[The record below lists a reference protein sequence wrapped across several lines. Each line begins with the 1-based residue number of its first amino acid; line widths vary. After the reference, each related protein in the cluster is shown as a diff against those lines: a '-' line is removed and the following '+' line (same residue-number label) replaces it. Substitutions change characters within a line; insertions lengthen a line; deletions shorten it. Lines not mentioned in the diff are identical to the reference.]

1 VLDEWTMADPPADG
15 GVITSIASWRGAYG
29 PIAYRGTTYG
39 LRAHEFRKFARLPDL
54 AARRFEVA
62 LDISS
67 ADAKDVELLC
77 GNGWSLVEPRAAAG
91 DPWRYR
97 DYIRRSAAELMIAK
111 GMYVHTHSGWFS
123 DRSICYL
130 ASGRPVLAQDT
141 GFSETLPTGEGLLAF
156 DTVEQAADAARA
168 VARDYARHVSAA
180 RRLAETHFDSSNVL
194 GTLTRKLNLC

>member
-1 VLDEWTMADPPADG
+1 
-15 GVITSIASWRGAYG
+15 
-29 PIAYRGTTYG
+29 
-39 LRAHEFRKFARLPDL
+39 
-54 AARRFEVA
+54 VA

-67 ADAKDVELLC
+67 ADAKDVELLHA
-77 GNGWSLVEPRAAAG
+77 NGWLLVEPRAAAG

-111 GMYVHTHSGWFS
+111 GLYVQTRGGWFS

-156 DTVEQAADAARA
+156 ETVEQAADAAHA
-168 VARDYARHVSAA
+168 VAHDYTRHARAA
-180 RRLAETHFDSSNVL
+180 RRLAETYFDSSNVL